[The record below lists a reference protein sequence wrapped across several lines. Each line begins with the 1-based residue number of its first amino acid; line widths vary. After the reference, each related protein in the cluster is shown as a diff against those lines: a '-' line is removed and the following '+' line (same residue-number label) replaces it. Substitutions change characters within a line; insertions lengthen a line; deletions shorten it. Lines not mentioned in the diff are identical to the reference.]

1 MVLDVVRMAASARA
15 VVASNRSV
23 CLRAGLN
30 PVTSLAGR
38 ALRTR
43 SSARTRLPCGSLRSR
58 CSRGSKGSLRSLGSL
73 RASRPGWA
81 RRTDATRV
89 AFHALRAGRPGRS
102 LRTVLARVT
111 LNTLSAAS
119 AGRSLWPR
127 GTLWTH
133 RPGRAC
139 GPLRSSQVPIKTRF
153 VRFARLRGVD
163 DSHQSAIISIVSAV
177 SFDTSVNHCWSL
189 RISHCRRSHGESGA

>member
-1 MVLDVVRMAASARA
+1 MVLDVVRTAASARA

-58 CSRGSKGSLRSLGSL
+58 CSCGSKGSLRSLDSL
-73 RASRPGWA
+73 RPSRPGWA
-81 RRTDATRV
+81 HRTDAALV
-89 AFHALRAGRPGRS
+89 ACHALRARRPGRS
-102 LRTVLARVT
+102 LRAVLARVT
-111 LNTLSAAS
+111 LRTLSSAC
-119 AGRSLWPR
+119 AGRSLLPR

-133 RPGRAC
+133 RPRRAY